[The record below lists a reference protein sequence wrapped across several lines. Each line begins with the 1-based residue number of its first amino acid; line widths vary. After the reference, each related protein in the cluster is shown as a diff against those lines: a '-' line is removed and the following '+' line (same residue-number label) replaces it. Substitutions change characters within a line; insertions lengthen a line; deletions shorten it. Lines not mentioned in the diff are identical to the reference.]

1 MTSLENDTPSKD
13 VAQQMLK
20 YLDILYPNGVPIN
33 TVTNGE
39 RNTVPNCKDEVT
51 MFFHIVDTYV
61 ADYNYDTL
69 ATYKMTY
76 DANKIATANW
86 TEIKQMLT
94 CLSRAERVSHYN
106 NAHVIESGRIQ
117 WILLRLKELVQQ

>member
-13 VAQQMLK
+13 VAQQLLK

-33 TVTNGE
+33 TVTNAD
-39 RNTVPNCKDEVT
+39 RNTVPDYKAEVT
-51 MFFHIVDTYV
+51 MFFETVGIYA
-61 ADYNYDTL
+61 ADYNYDRL

-94 CLSRAERVSHYN
+94 CLARSERVSHYN
-106 NAHVIESGRIQ
+106 NAQAIESGRIQ
-117 WILLRLKELVQQ
+117 RILLRLKELVEQ